1 MGTMSLMII
10 LVRVNFVT
18 GCRGHKL
25 GLDFAVVL
33 LGTADERI
41 SMGSSYT

>member
-1 MGTMSLMII
+1 MSLII
-10 LVRVNFVT
+10 IVRVNFVT
-18 GCRGHKL
+18 GYRGHK